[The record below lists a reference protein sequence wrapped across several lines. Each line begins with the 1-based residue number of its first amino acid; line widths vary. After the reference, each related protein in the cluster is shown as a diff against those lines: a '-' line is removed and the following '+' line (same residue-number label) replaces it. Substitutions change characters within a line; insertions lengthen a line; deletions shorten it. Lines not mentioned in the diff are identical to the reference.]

1 MNIDF
6 ELYRV
11 FNEVANSGNITAA
24 AEKLHI
30 SQPAV
35 SKSIKSLENQLGGAL
50 FIRTKRGVTLTE
62 EGKEL
67 YSYIKLAI
75 EHIRNAENRFTDMI
89 NLNTGIIRI
98 GISRTLV
105 KYYLLPYL
113 EKFHKKYP
121 NIRIEI
127 VTNKASELIPF
138 LRNGLIDLIIS
149 NLPIKRY
156 SDLDIYNLKEIQ
168 DIFVVNKK
176 FNFKDEVIELK
187 NLNNYPLILQP
198 KGTNTRDFLDSVVSK
213 YDV

>member
-176 FNFKDEVIELK
+176 FNFKLPI
-187 NLNNYPLILQP
+187 PLAL
-198 KGTNTRDFLDSVVSK
+198 
-213 YDV
+213 

>member
-1 MNIDF
+1 MFNIINSYYRCRGGFMNIDF

-127 VTNKASELIPF
+127 VTNKASE
-138 LRNGLIDLIIS
+138 
-149 NLPIKRY
+149 
-156 SDLDIYNLKEIQ
+156 
-168 DIFVVNKK
+168 
-176 FNFKDEVIELK
+176 
-187 NLNNYPLILQP
+187 
-198 KGTNTRDFLDSVVSK
+198 
-213 YDV
+213 